1 MSDKKMEA
9 DRRGTLIGGV
19 ILLGVGLIFLLS
31 NLDIIPDIDD
41 MWPLFPIIVGV
52 ALIVGSFYKGKKSDP
67 SDQPPS

>member
-19 ILLGVGLIFLLS
+19 IVLGIGIIFLLV
-31 NLDIIPDIDD
+31 NMGILPDIGD
-41 MWPLFPIIVGV
+41 MWPLFPIVVGI
-52 ALIVGSFYKGKKSDP
+52 ALIIGSFYKGKKSDP